1 MISGKKVGLRA
12 VESHDL
18 QQLMEWRNQPDF
30 RKNFREHREI
40 NMENQRTWFQ
50 SVSANKNDFMFS
62 IVELETGMLIGAC
75 GLLYTNWI
83 LRSSDFSFY
92 IGKDSSYVDSDGLAD
107 ESASLLLTYGFECLN
122 LNKVWMELYEFDSQ
136 KLEFF
141 QGLGFQID
149 GKLRANAFEEGKYWD
164 SFILS
169 MLLSDWETC
178 HNVQ

>member
-1 MISGKKVGLRA
+1 MITGQKVGLRA

-18 QQLMEWRNQPDF
+18 EQLLQWRNLPQF
-30 RKNFREHREI
+30 RKHFREHREL
-40 NMENQRTWFQ
+40 NMENQRIWFQ
-50 SVSANKNDFMFS
+50 SVSASKNDFMFS

-92 IGKDSSYVDSDGLAD
+92 IGKESSYIDTDGFAD
-107 ESASLLLTYGFECLN
+107 ESATLLLKYAFESLN
-122 LNKVWMELYEFDSQ
+122 LNKVWMELYEFDSL
-136 KLEFF
+136 KMEFF

-169 MLLSDWETC
+169 MLLSDWESC
-178 HNVQ
+178 RHVK